1 MEYRLAKFEDARR
14 IYEIVQTTVKKIY
27 PKYYLPEIV
36 DMFCT
41 YHSQE
46 NIKED
51 IAQENTYVLLEN
63 NTIIGTGTMRENHIT
78 RVYVLPEFQGNG
90 FGTFIM
96 NQLEVMIAKQYDKA
110 EIDASLPA
118 CRLYYNLG
126 YTTTDHGIWECAN
139 GVIQVY
145 EIMEK
150 KFSKTDGN
158 A

>member
-1 MEYRLAKFEDARR
+1 MDYRLAKPEDAKT
-14 IYEIVQTTVKKIY
+14 IYEIVQDTIKKIY

-36 DMFCT
+36 DRFCT
-41 YHSQE
+41 YHNQE
-46 NIKED
+46 NIGED
-51 IAQENTYVLLEN
+51 IVHENTYVLFEN
-63 NTIIGTGTMRENHIT
+63 GTIIGTGTMHGNHIT

-96 NQLEVMIAKQYDKA
+96 QQLETAIAKQYDKA

-150 KFSKTDGN
+150 NLKKRRQG
-158 A
+158 